1 MSSVSSIVPPTFLTM
16 RISRR
21 STFED
26 VGVTRRVTAETAIG
40 ARMDEYWET
49 ICTTGQISTE
59 NSENRRALEFKD
71 VLAALISVVRSLR
84 SIGVD
89 ISVRNSTAFAEAFK
103 KDSAMI
109 VG

>member
-1 MSSVSSIVPPTFLTM
+1 M
-16 RISRR
+16 
-21 STFED
+21 
-26 VGVTRRVTAETAIG
+26 TRRVTAETAIG

-49 ICTTGQISTE
+49 ICTTGQVRMGR
-59 NSENRRALEFKD
+59 SEIRRALEFKD

-89 ISVRNSTAFAEAFK
+89 ISVRNSTAFVEALK